1 MAIPQPN
8 PDPQQ
13 LQKAI
18 RAVRKLAMKVESN
31 ARMKRAVAKAIKSM
45 GLPDP
50 KPQ

>member
-13 LQKAI
+13 LQRAI
-18 RAVRKLAMKVESN
+18 RAVRKLAMKVESS

-45 GLPDP
+45 CPPDP